1 LFSRILLEKFASRI
15 TNNEMNSVQQEL
27 DNIRK
32 FSRLDNNKTEIL
44 LKEVKKKKY

>member
-1 LFSRILLEKFASRI
+1 
-15 TNNEMNSVQQEL
+15 MNSVQQEL

-44 LKEVKKKKY
+44 LKEVKKKSIEKFL